1 MNKTIQAI
9 GTLLL
14 FSCGGCATGTINDLH
29 PAGGGRIYD
38 VPYSTA
44 YRIAL
49 DALEEM
55 QFSIKKD
62 DSSQGEIRA
71 ETGRYK
77 NGILLCRGNLLGI
90 FFTQR
95 GISRTRVEIQSIYVV
110 PHDDWACQDKA
121 QQTVS
126 EITKR
131 LLQSSS
137 HSSVQ
142 SEPVPMAAVPSETRP
157 AVRPGQ
163 VADQPEAST
172 KRTLVRSPFDFRKTT
187 WGMTKEQV
195 KIAETKK
202 LEAER
207 EDRLGYL
214 DDMVGKKVTIVYV
227 FTENKL
233 SRGSYVFD
241 LQHTNQNLFIN
252 DYEEIKHLLS
262 EKYGPPN
269 EDDSLWAN
277 NLYKDDPQHWG
288 LAVSMGHLRYRS
300 SWETETT
307 RIFLSLGG
315 DNFKI
320 SLITQYVGKA
330 WETLERQSQKEKS
343 LSNF

>member
-1 MNKTIQAI
+1 
-9 GTLLL
+9 
-14 FSCGGCATGTINDLH
+14 
-29 PAGGGRIYD
+29 
-38 VPYSTA
+38 
-44 YRIAL
+44 
-49 DALEEM
+49 
-55 QFSIKKD
+55 
-62 DSSQGEIRA
+62 
-71 ETGRYK
+71 
-77 NGILLCRGNLLGI
+77 
-90 FFTQR
+90 
-95 GISRTRVEIQSIYVV
+95 
-110 PHDDWACQDKA
+110 
-121 QQTVS
+121 
-126 EITKR
+126 
-131 LLQSSS
+131 
-137 HSSVQ
+137 
-142 SEPVPMAAVPSETRP
+142 MAAVPSETRP